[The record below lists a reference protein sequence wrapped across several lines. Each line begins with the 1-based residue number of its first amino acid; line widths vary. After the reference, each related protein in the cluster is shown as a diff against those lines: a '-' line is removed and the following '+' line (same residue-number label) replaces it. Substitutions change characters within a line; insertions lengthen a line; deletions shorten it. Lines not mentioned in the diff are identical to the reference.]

1 METTLAT
8 RKPINELT
16 VADLEAYPVWEFADD
31 EESAPGR
38 DETWV
43 RPVATRVVPSKA
55 FSITVAAEITTASGQ
70 IYSGFVGCSASNGL
84 DVNAV
89 GVLTKGEY
97 VVFQVHF
104 LLPSLRERAIAKLGL
119 TENEIFPIQYV
130 VRAPV
135 EGQAGVAQGVIS

>member
-1 METTLAT
+1 MEPNLAT

-16 VADLEAYPVWEFADD
+16 VADLETYPIWEFADD
-31 EESAPGR
+31 EEGVPGR

-43 RPVATRVVPSKA
+43 RPVATCVVPSKA

-70 IYSGFVGCSASNGL
+70 MYPGFVGCSSFNGL

-89 GVLTKGEY
+89 GILVKGEY
-97 VVFQVHF
+97 VVFQVHL

-119 TENEIFPIQYV
+119 TENEVFPLQYA
-130 VRAPV
+130 VRIPV
-135 EGQAGVAQGVIS
+135 EGQAGIAQGVIS